1 MSTLEQV
8 KTIIVNNKKIDSSR
22 ITENASFKDD
32 LGMDS
37 LELAELIMEFEKTFN
52 CEIPEDEAEKIIT
65 VADAVKYLDNIKK

>member
-8 KTIIVNNKKIDSSR
+8 KTIIANNKKVDSSQ
-22 ITENASFKDD
+22 ITESTSFKDD

-65 VADAVKYLDNIKK
+65 VADAVQYLESIKE